1 MNRQKVVDKINS
13 LKGEEGHKW
22 IVETYNSIK
31 PLPRGYKLKMSD
43 AWCAGTVSAVLHS
56 FGYDDL
62 AECSCPKMIDKAKAK
77 GIWVENDAF
86 VPQIGDI
93 IMYDWQ
99 DSGKGDNVGNP
110 DHVGIVVSVNKNK
123 IMVREGNKNKTI
135 GNRDV
140 TVNSVTIRGYITPPY
155 EAVGGVSTQKEE
167 NPNTSSP
174 KEEKAKETPQSEVK
188 APYEVGKV
196 YTISVRSALNVR
208 KGAGKGYA
216 VVGYKNLTPDG
227 RKHAIPSS
235 GALRNG
241 TRVTVQEVRV
251 ISSTD
256 VWVRIPSGWICA
268 IDGNKKF
275 VV

>member
-1 MNRQKVVDKINS
+1 MRISNKGIELIKQFEGCKLKAYKDPAGVPTIGYGHTAGVKMGDTITQERADELLRDDLVIYEGKVAKYDDKYHWNQNQFDALVSFAYNIGSIDQLTSNGRRSIKTISDKILEYNKAGGKK
-13 LKGEEGHKW
+13 LEGLVRRRK
-22 IVETYNSIK
+22 
-31 PLPRGYKLKMSD
+31 
-43 AWCAGTVSAVLHS
+43 
-56 FGYDDL
+56 
-62 AECSCPKMIDKAKAK
+62 AEKALF
-77 GIWVENDAF
+77 D
-86 VPQIGDI
+86 
-93 IMYDWQ
+93 
-99 DSGKGDNVGNP
+99 
-110 DHVGIVVSVNKNK
+110 
-123 IMVREGNKNKTI
+123 
-135 GNRDV
+135 
-140 TVNSVTIRGYITPPY
+140 
-155 EAVGGVSTQKEE
+155 EAVEGVSTQKEE
-167 NPNTSSP
+167 TPNTSSF
-174 KEEKAKETPQSEVK
+174 KEEKAKETPQSEFK
-188 APYEVGKV
+188 IPYTVGKV

-241 TRVTVQEVRV
+241 TRVTVQEVKV

>member
-1 MNRQKVVDKINS
+1 MNRKEVVDKINS

-43 AWCAGTVSAVLHS
+43 AWCAATVSAVLHS

-123 IMVREGNKNKTI
+123 IMIREGNKNKTL

-155 EAVGGVSTQKEE
+155 EAVGGDSSAVEPQPNNSTPSETEAKDEAQA
-167 NPNTSSP
+167 SP
-174 KEEKAKETPQSEVK
+174 YK
-188 APYEVGKV
+188 VGGV
-196 YTISVRSALNVR
+196 YTVSVRSALNVR
-208 KGAGKGYA
+208 KGPGKNHDLIGFR
-216 VVGYKNLTPDG
+216 NLTPDG
-227 RKHAIPSS
+227 KAHANHY
-235 GALRNG
+235 GALLNG
-241 TRVTVQEVRV
+241 TKVTVKEVK
-251 ISSTD
+251 IAGD
-256 VWVRIPSGWICA
+256 QIWLKIPSGWICGK
-268 IDGNKKF
+268 DGAKILVK
-275 VV
+275 